1 LVRIAF
7 DKLKIPYTYISD
19 QKLHEIANLRDK
31 FDVILFGPTP
41 GSSQRIVNGLP
52 KVGPDPIPWKK
63 TDLTPNLGMSPDT
76 TDDMRGGMG
85 LDGIANVQ
93 RFVDAGGL
101 FITVASNCSIPIDY
115 GLVDGVS
122 VTPARELKAQG
133 SVLNSTISDKGSP
146 ITYGYGDKL
155 AVYFNQAPVFQVSRT
170 GGFQIP
176 PDDAATRPS
185 GRGTA
190 TDPDIPQGRP
200 YIAPPPKPEVKPGE
214 EPPMSDE
221 VRESLRAYLPPPGM
235 TPRVV
240 VKFADEKDLLVSG
253 MLAGGREL
261 AGKPV
266 VVDVPRGKGHILLFA
281 NNPMWRDET
290 QGSYFL
296 LFNAMMNFAS
306 LGVGRK

>member
-1 LVRIAF
+1 
-7 DKLKIPYTYISD
+7 
-19 QKLHEIANLRDK
+19 
-31 FDVILFGPTP
+31 
-41 GSSQRIVNGLP
+41 
-52 KVGPDPIPWKK
+52 
-63 TDLTPNLGMSPDT
+63 
-76 TDDMRGGMG
+76 
-85 LDGIANVQ
+85 
-93 RFVDAGGL
+93 
-101 FITVASNCSIPIDY
+101 
-115 GLVDGVS
+115 
-122 VTPARELKAQG
+122 
-133 SVLNSTISDKGSP
+133 
-146 ITYGYGDKL
+146 
-155 AVYFNQAPVFQVSRT
+155 
-170 GGFQIP
+170 
-176 PDDAATRPS
+176 
-185 GRGTA
+185 
-190 TDPDIPQGRP
+190 
-200 YIAPPPKPEVKPGE
+200 
-214 EPPMSDE
+214 MSDE

>member
-1 LVRIAF
+1 
-7 DKLKIPYTYISD
+7 
-19 QKLHEIANLRDK
+19 
-31 FDVILFGPTP
+31 
-41 GSSQRIVNGLP
+41 
-52 KVGPDPIPWKK
+52 
-63 TDLTPNLGMSPDT
+63 
-76 TDDMRGGMG
+76 
-85 LDGIANVQ
+85 
-93 RFVDAGGL
+93 
-101 FITVASNCSIPIDY
+101 
-115 GLVDGVS
+115 
-122 VTPARELKAQG
+122 
-133 SVLNSTISDKGSP
+133 VLNSTISDKGSP

-155 AVYFNQAPVFQVSRT
+155 AVYFNQAPVLQVSRT

-176 PDDAATRPS
+176 ADDAAARPS

-261 AGKPV
+261 AGRKPV
-266 VVDVPRGKGHILLFA
+266 VVDVPRGKGLFCCSLTI
-281 NNPMWRDET
+281 RC
-290 QGSYFL
+290 G
-296 LFNAMMNFAS
+296 AMKRRAVTFCCSM
-306 LGVGRK
+306 R